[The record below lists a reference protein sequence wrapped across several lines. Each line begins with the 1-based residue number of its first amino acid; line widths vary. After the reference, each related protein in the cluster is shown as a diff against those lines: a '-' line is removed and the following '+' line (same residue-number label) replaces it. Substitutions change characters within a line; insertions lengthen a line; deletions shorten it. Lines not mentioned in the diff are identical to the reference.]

1 MVVVKV
7 IVDRFKIFLDI
18 VLVKKI
24 GVFFNREFVIV
35 VVDINGDVVLNN
47 EYVEYF
53 FMKDEYVE
61 Y

>member
-24 GVFFNREFVIV
+24 GVFFNREFVIA